1 MNRLFL
7 TIFFV
12 TIAHGVGAQ
21 RLTVNLA
28 DQYNINPLY
37 KKDVLIRTLDSFFT
51 YGWDEQRCRKYW
63 EDGDLKLF
71 GYPFDLGTYGYNGKG
86 VSFLTPVFLGAID
99 VVPQQQ
105 YLVKIAFLPAADSL
119 KGNVGWVLNLI
130 ANYHKSND
138 AFTLERYTRYF
149 TRDWYKKE
157 IGNILFYKESR
168 DAFDLQQA
176 TACNRY
182 NDSIAAFFNVPP
194 KKIIYYS
201 CKNPVQMFNLMG
213 YDFRY
218 EMFLSRTGGMRIG
231 NQLYSARN
239 VESYPH
245 EIAHFYIPELEG
257 EKAPCT
263 IASEGIA
270 TYFGGSDPKTFKETA
285 ASLYR
290 YLLKY
295 PNVPVDELLFKDLRT
310 DDDVSR
316 LYATGGVLAKLIY
329 ARQGLEGWRKFLAL
343 PCGNMK
349 EALPS
354 LIGTGKDL
362 KQIILEAAKKISEE

>member
-7 TIFFV
+7 LISFV

-21 RLTVNLA
+21 RLSVNLA

-37 KKDVLIRTLDSFFT
+37 KKDILIRTLDSFFT
-51 YGWDEQRCRKYW
+51 NGRTAEKAVQYWSKADLEQ
-63 EDGDLKLF
+63 F
-71 GYPFDLGTYGYNGKG
+71 GYPWEIAYLGYTDTGKDN
-86 VSFLTPVFLGAID
+86 FPPVYLGAID
-99 VVPQQQ
+99 IVPQRQ
-105 YLVKIAFLPAADSL
+105 YLVKLAFLPAIDSL
-119 KGNVGWVLNLI
+119 KRNMGRVLNLI
-130 ANYHKSND
+130 ANYD
-138 AFTLERYTRYF
+138 RTTGQFTFEQYTNYF
-149 TRDWYKKE
+149 IKDWYQQQVGT
-157 IGNILFYKESR
+157 IRFYKERRESFNFR
-168 DAFDLQQA
+168 EAA
-176 TACNRY
+176 ACSRY
-182 NDSIAAFFNVPP
+182 NDSIAAVFKVPP

-201 CKNPVQMFNLMG
+201 CKDPVQMFNLMG

-231 NQLYSARN
+231 NRLYSARN
-239 VESYPH
+239 AESYPH

-257 EKAPCT
+257 SNTACT

-285 ASLYR
+285 GSLYR

-295 PNVPVDELLFKDLRT
+295 PNVPVDELLFKDMRT

-343 PCGNMK
+343 SCSNMK
-349 EALPS
+349 EALPI
-354 LIGTGKDL
+354 LIGKGNDL
-362 KQIILEAAKKISEE
+362 KQIILEAAKKISEA